1 MMKLQIILM
10 STLLIIAIGIAIF
23 VGSFAKI
30 VDKRE
35 AMLNEY
41 EYVLADVWAEKERI
55 WAEKED
61 CKEQL
66 GVFYKK

>member
-61 CKEQL
+61 CKDQL
-66 GVFYKK
+66 GVFYKE